1 MQVNMY
7 GAAIAARKE
16 SAEQTAQRG
25 DQGDADKGNAAA
37 SYESCDYPTK
47 GTPQGGILS
56 NIVLNELD
64 WWVASQWENMPI
76 HHEYKTRQNFS
87 CAIK

>member
-25 DQGDADKGNAAA
+25 DQGDTDEGDAPAM
-37 SYESCDYPTK
+37 SCDYPTK